1 MSKSNKF
8 SPEVRERAVRMV
20 QEHWGEYPSL
30 WAAIESIAPK
40 IGCVPQ
46 TLNEWV
52 KRAEVDTGVREG
64 VTTSEAQRMK
74 ELEREVKELRRANEI
89 LKLASAFFAPGG
101 ARPPAQVLKDFIDK
115 HRDAFGVEPL
125 CKVLQVAPS
134 AYRRHAA
141 LLREPHKRCARAH
154 RDEMLMPQIERVWQ
168 ANMQVYGAD
177 KVWRQLAREG
187 VVVARCTVERLMRRL
202 GLRGVMRGKVV
213 RTTVGDAKAPCP
225 LDRVNRQFHA
235 ERPNQ
240 LWVSDFTYVSTW
252 QGWLYVAFVVDVF
265 ARRIVGW
272 RVSSSMR
279 TDFVLDAL
287 EQALYARQPERDG
300 SLVCHSDRGSQ
311 YVSIRYT
318 ERLAEAGIEPSV
330 GRKGDSYDNA
340 LAETINGLY
349 KAELIHRRAPWKTKE
364 AVEFATLDW
373 VSWFNH
379 HRLLETIGY
388 IPPAEAE
395 ANYYR
400 QLASQ
405 NTEAVA

>member
-1 MSKSNKF
+1 MKKTNKF

-20 QEHWGEYPSL
+20 QEQRGEYPSL

-52 KRAEVDTGVREG
+52 KRTEVDAGTREG
-64 VTTSEAQRMK
+64 VTTAEAQRVK

-101 ARPPAQVLKDFIDK
+101 ARPPTEVLRTFIDQ
-115 HRDAFGVEPL
+115 HRNAFGVEPL

-141 LLREPHKRCARAH
+141 LLRQPHKRCARVK
-154 RDEMLMPQIERVWQ
+154 RDELLTPQIQRVWQ

-187 VVVARCTVERLMRRL
+187 VTVARCTVERLMRKL

-213 RTTVGDAKAPCP
+213 RTTVGDAKAACP
-225 LDRVNRQFHA
+225 LDRVNRQFRA

-252 QGWLYVAFVVDVF
+252 QGWLYVAFVIDVY

-272 RVSSSMR
+272 RVSNSMR

-287 EQALYARQPERDG
+287 EQALYARQPERNG

-364 AVEFATLDW
+364 AVEFATLEW

-379 HRLLETIGY
+379 HRLLEPIGY

-400 QLASQ
+400 QFANQ
-405 NTEAVA
+405 ATAVVT